1 MRNRVTGDSLTV
13 HAIAGTHVVLLGF
26 DLPQASAK
34 GLLGFAIQRWDP
46 VERERYWLRGMRVF
60 EATSQGIPPG
70 STASLLEHPVQSFLW
85 GDYTAKPGRSYEY
98 RVVALHGKP
107 KNLEIRQ
114 DVTVAVTTESVDEG
128 AHAVHFNRGV
138 AGSQAYIAKFGD
150 RQPLEDD
157 RADPAYDW
165 LSRGLEEA
173 LLAFIGTA
181 TGDGFALRGSVYE
194 FAYPPVLDALAAAAD
209 RGVDVRIVYDRR
221 GPASTDPKRP
231 KVWQVSE
238 PAIEAAGLGP
248 SMIPRTTNSAI
259 SHNKFLV
266 LLRDG
271 TPQSVWTGST
281 NITWG
286 GIFGQSNVGHLV
298 RDPETA
304 AHYLDYWERL
314 AADPDYDAIRPADT
328 TASPTPASPP
338 AAGIS
343 PVFSPRD
350 NLDLIDWYAAQAARA
365 EKSFF
370 MTAAFGVHDKIAGAI
385 APESDVLRYLVLE
398 KPPASGGVRFDVDHD
413 VKVAVGSFLRTN
425 LDRWTQ
431 ERLTGL
437 NHNVL
442 YSHTKY
448 MLIDPL
454 GDTPLVVTGSGNFSD
469 ASVNKNDEN
478 MLVIQGDSRVADI
491 YLGEFMRVFNHFYFR
506 YLQEKIDDAH
516 RRSTF
521 YLAPDDSWVDR
532 YYDPATPGFRQR
544 LLFR

>member
-1 MRNRVTGDSLTV
+1 MRNRATADSLSV

-26 DLPQASAK
+26 DLPEEAAE

-46 VERERYWLRGMRVF
+46 VERQRYWLRGLRVF
-60 EATSQGIPPG
+60 EETSLDIAAN
-70 STASLLEHPVQSFLW
+70 STVSLLEHPVQSFLW
-85 GDYTAKPGRSYEY
+85 GDYTAKSGRPYEY
-98 RVVALHGKP
+98 RVVALYGTP
-107 KNLEIRQ
+107 TDPQIRR
-114 DVTVAVTTESVDEG
+114 DVTVDVRTEAVDEG

-150 RQPLEDD
+150 REPLEGD
-157 RADPAYDW
+157 RTDPAYDW

-173 LLAFIGTA
+173 LLAFIGSA
-181 TGDGFALRGSVYE
+181 TGAGFALHGSVYE

-221 GPASTDPKRP
+221 GPASADPKRL

-238 PAIEAAGLGP
+238 PAIDAAGLGP
-248 SMIPRTTNSAI
+248 RMIRRTTNSAI
-259 SHNKFLV
+259 AHNKFFV

-271 TPQSVWTGST
+271 KPQEVWTGST

-286 GIFGQSNVGHLV
+286 GLFGQSNVGHLV
-298 RDPETA
+298 RDPATA
-304 AHYLDYWERL
+304 AQYLDYWQRL
-314 AADPDYDAIRPADT
+314 AADPDFDVIRPANVTAGATPT
-328 TASPTPASPP
+328 TPP
-338 AAGIS
+338 VAGIS
-343 PVFSPRD
+343 PVFSPRTG
-350 NLDLIDWYAAQAARA
+350 LDLMDWYAAQAARA

-370 MTAAFGVHDKIAGAI
+370 MTAAFGVHEKIAKSIQA
-385 APESDVLRYLVLE
+385 ESDVLRYLVLE
-398 KPPASGGVRFDVDHD
+398 EAPDSGGVRFDLDHD
-413 VKVAVGSFLRTN
+413 VKIAVGSFLRTR
-425 LDRWTQ
+425 LDRWAR

-454 GDTPLVVTGSGNFSD
+454 GDNPLVITGSGNFSD

-478 MLVIQGDSRVADI
+478 MLVIQGDPRVADI
-491 YLGEFMRVFNHFYFR
+491 YLGEFMRVFTHFYFR
-506 YLQEKIDDAH
+506 YLRQKFDDEDQRH
-516 RRSTF
+516 TF
-521 YLAPDDSWVDR
+521 YLAPDDRWVHR
-532 YYDPATPGFRQR
+532 YYDPATPSCRQR